1 MNKFKLFT
9 FWIIFME
16 LLLIIFINVHILG
29 ENQGSTGRLY
39 LVESKRIRKEIEE
52 QNVTKHQIETMDL
65 GKYETI
71 VGIREFVAGENG
83 RYDYLVEEIDGTLY
97 RMEYVTEKNNR
108 MSIYVN
114 LSLFGMV
121 FVTMMV
127 LWYVHHKILKPFWNM
142 SDLSFES
149 AKGNLSMP
157 VKEEKTF
164 KQGLPTAIAFDV
176 VRVGDAYGAGDEF
189 MDADNLATILID
201 NNISGLFRICKR

>member
-1 MNKFKLFT
+1 
-9 FWIIFME
+9 
-16 LLLIIFINVHILG
+16 
-29 ENQGSTGRLY
+29 
-39 LVESKRIRKEIEE
+39 
-52 QNVTKHQIETMDL
+52 
-65 GKYETI
+65 
-71 VGIREFVAGENG
+71 
-83 RYDYLVEEIDGTLY
+83 
-97 RMEYVTEKNNR
+97 
-108 MSIYVN
+108 
-114 LSLFGMV
+114 
-121 FVTMMV
+121 
-127 LWYVHHKILKPFWNM
+127 M